1 MKGRIGVFFVGAA
14 LSTLTCPVAWA
25 EHPAWLA
32 EGRHGMVASDSAEAS
47 QAGLEML
54 KAGGNA
60 IDAAAA
66 VSFALGVTRP
76 YSTGLGG
83 GGFMIIRLAE
93 GRTVVL
99 DYRETAPARATA
111 EMFVEARK
119 RGGVT
124 EYPSRHGHLAVAVP
138 GVLAGQHHALSQ
150 FGTFDLARTVAPAI
164 RLAESGFEIDHH
176 FVASC
181 KEALETYRKYP
192 GLKESGAFI
201 WKKYLGGG
209 KAPGPGDRLIQ
220 PELAK
225 LLREVAEHGPALF
238 YHGPVAETIDQAMR
252 RHGGLMTMA
261 DLARYEVK
269 EREALRATYRGY
281 AIITMPPPS
290 SGGIAIAETLN
301 ILEQFD
307 LRGLA
312 RQDPALA
319 VHFQVEAMKHA
330 FADRARWLGDAD
342 VASAWVSYLT
352 SKSYAAGLAKRIDE
366 FHAAGAATYGCS
378 QLPEDSGTSHYCVVD
393 RWGNVVV
400 ATETINTVFGS
411 LAAIAE
417 WGLILN
423 NEMDDFS
430 AEPGRANAFNLLQSK
445 RNAPAP
451 GKRPLSSMA
460 PTIVLQDGEPLLM
473 LGASGGPRI
482 ISSVLNV
489 LLCLLEYRLPLD
501 QAMLQPRPH
510 HQWQPPELYFDSSPL
525 RHVEQGLV
533 NRGHQISKERKTGIV
548 QVILKRPS
556 GWLGAS
562 DPRKGGQPA
571 VY

>member
-1 MKGRIGVFFVGAA
+1 MKRRIWILPVAA
-14 LSTLTCPVAWA
+14 AFLSLSCPVTRG
-25 EHPAWLA
+25 EQPAWLA
-32 EGRHGMVASDSAEAS
+32 EGRHAMVASDSAEAS
-47 QAGLEML
+47 QAGLDIL

-66 VSFALGVTRP
+66 TSFALGVTRP

-83 GGFMIIRLAE
+83 GGFMIIRFVG

-99 DYRETAPARATA
+99 DYRETAPARASA

-119 RGGVT
+119 RGGIT
-124 EYPSRHGHLAVAVP
+124 EYPSRYGYLAAAVP
-138 GVLAGQHHALSQ
+138 GVLAGQHRALSQ
-150 FGTFDLARTVAPAI
+150 FGTFDLARAVAPAI
-164 RLAESGFEIDHH
+164 RLAESGFEIDQH
-176 FVASC
+176 FVASSREVL
-181 KEALETYRKYP
+181 KTYEKHP
-192 GLKESGAFI
+192 DLKETSPFI

-209 KAPGPGDRLIQ
+209 ALPKPGDRLIQ

-225 LLREVAEHGPALF
+225 LLREVAEHGPPFF
-238 YHGPVAETIDQAMR
+238 YQGPVAEAIDQAMR
-252 RHGGLMTMA
+252 RHGGVMTMA
-261 DLARYEVK
+261 DLGRYEVRQ
-269 EREALRATYRGY
+269 REALRVTYRGHE
-281 AIITMPPPS
+281 IITMPPPS
-290 SGGIAIAETLN
+290 SGGVAIAETLN

-319 VHFQVEAMKHA
+319 VHYQVEAMKHA
-330 FADRARWLGDAD
+330 FADRARWLGDTND
-342 VASAWVSYLT
+342 TSVSAFYLT
-352 SKSYAAGLAKRIDE
+352 SKSYAADLAKRIDE
-366 FHAAGAATYGCS
+366 FHAAGVATYGCS
-378 QLPEDSGTSHYCVVD
+378 QLPDDAGTSHYCVVD

-411 LAAIAE
+411 LATIAE

-430 AEPGRANAFNLLQSK
+430 AEPDRANAFRLIQSE

-460 PTIVLQDGEPLLM
+460 PTIVLKDGEPLLM

-489 LLCLLEYRLPLD
+489 LLCVLEYNLPLD
-501 QAMLQPRPH
+501 QAIVEPRPH
-510 HQWQPPELYFDSSPL
+510 HQWQPDELFFDSAPL
-525 RHVEQGLV
+525 RQVERGLV
-533 NRGHQISKERKTGIV
+533 NRGHKISDQRKTGIV
-548 QVILKRPS
+548 QAIMKGPS

-562 DPRKGGQPA
+562 DPRKGGRPA
-571 VY
+571 GY